1 MAVTAAILKRL
12 IAKELEHVADE
23 RVRAHVRSL
32 LVEPAPILRGWAYGE
47 PGEQYA
53 CWGVLN
59 HERSDTGIAY
69 CEEGFGPERPW
80 GLVWLSG
87 GDRMSIGMDSG
98 WYGTFMD
105 AYFESFAP
113 TDLPIWRIFKT
124 DQETGRAPI
133 SAEQEWVAAWEEIE
147 RLRARDPETRY
158 DCDHTIRY
166 GRVAET

>member
-1 MAVTAAILKRL
+1 MAVSAAILKRL
-12 IAKELEHVADE
+12 IAGELERVADE
-23 RVRAHVRSL
+23 RVQAHVRSL
-32 LVEPAPILRGWAYGE
+32 FVEPAPILRGWDYGE

-59 HERSDTGIAY
+59 HGRSNTGIAY
-69 CEEGFGPERPW
+69 CEQGFGPERPW

-87 GDRMSIGMDSG
+87 ADRMSIGMDSG
-98 WYGTFMD
+98 WYGMFMD
-105 AYFESFAP
+105 AYFESCAA

-124 DQETGRAPI
+124 GPKMGREPI
-133 SAEQEWVAAWEEIE
+133 SAEQDWARGWEEIE
-147 RLRARDPETRY
+147 SLRRRDRESRY